1 MAIVVTGKWLA
12 KHKDETTITLCNMR
26 ILYITSTTELHGST
40 FSLLSLL
47 EGVLAHGDT
56 PFVVVPDTN
65 GPLCKRLQQKSIQY
79 FKVPLPFF
87 CHPTPRPYGKIWY
100 IFDIKDIL
108 KAEYKAEGALSK
120 ILSKVKPDL
129 IHTNVGPIV
138 SGHFVAKK
146 HKIPHIWHIREY
158 GDLDFNM
165 KMFPCKAF
173 YRRILA
179 QDYSVAIT
187 KDLQQYNRL
196 ENNRKS
202 FVIYNGVCSIS
213 GTTYIEQKEPY
224 FLSASRV
231 SPEKNIDEIIKAFSI
246 FYKSHPNYKLKI
258 LGDGPHNYLQF
269 LKNLC
274 DELSC
279 TGSVCFEGFKKD
291 VFSYMQKTKA
301 LVVASPAEGFGRMT
315 AEVIFAGGIVIGKNT
330 GGTKEIIEQSGGFLY
345 SSEKE
350 LLAYMEKIANM
361 LENDYHT
368 LVYQSQLKAKELF
381 SKEQYIQNIYQVY
394 RNALKEKFHAHG

>member
-1 MAIVVTGKWLA
+1 
-12 KHKDETTITLCNMR
+12 MR

-158 GDLDFNM
+158 GDRDFNM

-246 FYKSHPNYKLKI
+246 FLKRHPNYKLKI
-258 LGDGPHNYLQF
+258 LGDGPQIYLEE
-269 LKNLC
+269 LKTLC
-274 DELSC
+274 AELNC
-279 TGSVCFEGFKKD
+279 TASVCFEGFKENII
-291 VFSYMQKTKA
+291 SYMQKAKA
-301 LVVASPAEGFGRMT
+301 LIVASHAEGFGRMT
-315 AEVIFAGGIVIGKNT
+315 AEAIFAGGIVIGRNA
-330 GGTKEIIEQSGGFLY
+330 GGTKEIIEQTGGFLY

-350 LLAYMEKIANM
+350 LLKYMEKVANIAQK
-361 LENDYHT
+361 DYYT
-368 LVYQSQLKAKELF
+368 LVYQSQQKAKELF
-381 SKEQYIQNIYQVY
+381 SKEQYVKNLYQVY
-394 RNALKEKFHAHG
+394 RKALKEKSHVYGQASYRH

>member
-1 MAIVVTGKWLA
+1 
-12 KHKDETTITLCNMR
+12 MR